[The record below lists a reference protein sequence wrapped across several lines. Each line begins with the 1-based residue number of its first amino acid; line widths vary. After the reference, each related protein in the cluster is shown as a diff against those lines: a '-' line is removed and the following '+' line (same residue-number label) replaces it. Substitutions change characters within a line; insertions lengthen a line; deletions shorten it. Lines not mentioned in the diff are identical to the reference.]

1 MPRCLYIN
9 ADPSTQS
16 RATLL
21 GCGWMPAVPAGF
33 PGAVAPCV
41 ILAGAGL
48 LTILPEPTTRPAVDA
63 ALAPIL
69 AAETA
74 ANALSVTRSN
84 NRQTLITKGLA
95 AITANAAFLAIGA
108 PTPAQVGAQVALLTR
123 ETNAIIRML
132 VEQLDDVSDT

>member
-1 MPRCLYIN
+1 
-9 ADPSTQS
+9 
-16 RATLL
+16 
-21 GCGWMPAVPAGF
+21 MPAVPAGF